1 MKPTLIAYSTTDGQT
16 LRIAERLQA
25 VLQARQLP
33 VQVVPM
39 RTAKTMDL
47 SGFGVL
53 VLGASIRYGKHQQ
66 EVYRF
71 VAAHHQ
77 VLQRQPSL
85 FFSVNAVAR
94 KPNKRSVRTNPYV
107 RTDGWDDEVA
117 KIAARNSAA

>member
-16 LRIAERLQA
+16 LRIAQRLQA
-25 VLQARQLP
+25 VLQAQQLP
-33 VQVVPM
+33 VQLVPM
-39 RTAKTMDL
+39 RTAQTVDL
-47 SGFGVL
+47 SEFGVL

-77 VLQRQPSL
+77 ALQRQPSL

-94 KPNKRSVRTNPYV
+94 TRQTQSVRTTP
-107 RTDGWDDEVA
+107 
-117 KIAARNSAA
+117 

>member
-53 VLGASIRYGKHQQ
+53 VLGASIR
-66 EVYRF
+66 
-71 VAAHHQ
+71 
-77 VLQRQPSL
+77 
-85 FFSVNAVAR
+85 
-94 KPNKRSVRTNPYV
+94 
-107 RTDGWDDEVA
+107 
-117 KIAARNSAA
+117 